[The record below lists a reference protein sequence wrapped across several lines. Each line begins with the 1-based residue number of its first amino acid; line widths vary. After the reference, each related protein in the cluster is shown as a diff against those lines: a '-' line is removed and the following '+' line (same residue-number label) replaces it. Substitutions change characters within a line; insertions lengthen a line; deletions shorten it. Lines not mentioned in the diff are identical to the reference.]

1 MLLDTCYSGT
11 AGGRT
16 FATASTRA
24 TGINDQFLER
34 LTRSRGRVIIT
45 ASGPNE
51 VALELP
57 NLGHGV
63 FTYYVLEGL
72 KGGADRDRDGIVTV
86 SELYEYVESHVDR
99 AARRA
104 GGRQR
109 PLMKG
114 EIEGTLPLATTR

>member
-1 MLLDTCYSGT
+1 
-11 AGGRT
+11 
-16 FATASTRA
+16 
-24 TGINDQFLER
+24 
-34 LTRSRGRVIIT
+34 VIIT

-72 KGGADRDRDGIVTV
+72 KGKADRNNDGLVTV
-86 SELYEYVESHVDR
+86 SELYEFVEDQVDST
-99 AARRA
+99 ARRA

-114 EIEGTLPLATTR
+114 EIEGTLPLSKTR